1 VPVPTAWLPDHLVH
15 VIWNRNA
22 VESPDSAQPKP
33 PHAGSCSSVPFR
45 SCAAARKVPAP
56 VGAAATLGDEAE
68 TLGGVVGPVIGP
80 EVLGVPGGVV
90 GPVIGPEVLA
100 VLGVPAVLS
109 GEEAAELVE
118 ELQAV
123 NSTAI
128 HARDAQ
134 DATCRGL
141 CAWPP
146 PAAGPAWPPAAAGVS
161 SMMSN
166 PSIQ

>member
-1 VPVPTAWLPDHLVH
+1 MRA
-15 VIWNRNA
+15 RKA
-22 VESPDSAQPKP
+22 VESPDSAQPYP

-56 VGAAATLGDEAE
+56 VGTAARPGEEA
-68 TLGGVVGPVIGP
+68 GV
-80 EVLGVPGGVV
+80 LGGVV

-100 VLGVPAVLS
+100 VPAVLA
-109 GEEAAELVE
+109 GGDAAELVE

-141 CAWPP
+141 RALFRWPP
-146 PAAGPAWPPAAAGVS
+146 PAAGVI

-166 PSIQ
+166 PSINE